1 MRYSWI
7 VVQALAR
14 KSNPDLIY
22 YAKQVAGMME
32 KSPWFTA
39 PFPVNITSLPVLRQH
54 IQEMETEF
62 NKPYQGKASTSKIRA
77 ARDVVENDLFL
88 IGNYVNGIAARNGD
102 KGGSIILSAGMKYRV
117 HGKRKA
123 YIFKVI
129 NSKAQ
134 QQAVKATTERI
145 ERDAVYQWQIKKF
158 NEARFRTVDTNFRAS
173 YNYKDLER
181 GTKYNFRVITTLRK
195 GTTVTSEV
203 LELVVI

>member
-7 VVQALAR
+7 VVQGLAR

-39 PFPVNITSLPVLRQH
+39 PFLVGMPSPDDLKVDIHT
-54 IQEMETEF
+54 METALTDR
-62 NKPYQGKASTSKIRA
+62 NKGKLRTSELNA

-88 IGNYVNGIAARNGD
+88 IGIYVQNVAAGNGD

-123 YIFKVI
+123 YTFKVI
-129 NSKAQ
+129 NSKEQ

-158 NEARFRTVDTNFRAS
+158 NESRFRTVDTNFRAS
-173 YNYKDLER
+173 YIYTDLER

-195 GTTVTSEV
+195 GTTVTGQV